1 MIIAYILLLL
11 AFAIIFYHGAGFIFK
26 KWDEFQEK
34 RAQKTAAQF
43 EEMFVFLRKDILITL
58 YIVVPI
64 ALGVIGFIFTQKL
77 WVGLIFM
84 IVGAFTPLY
93 LVKIV
98 ISLRNSKLNSQL
110 ADGLMIMSS
119 CLKGGL
125 TLIQSFKVLSEEMAM
140 PLSHEIALL
149 IKEVQVG
156 VSLEEALVRLGKR
169 TPSEEID
176 LIVSAVLVARET
188 GGDLTK
194 VFSRLVATIRDR
206 KKLKEMIQ
214 TLTVQARLQAV
225 LISLLGPVFAMIVV
239 KINPEHFTIMWENEM
254 GRIALIAACFLQFLG
269 IVMIIIFGKVR
280 I

>member
-1 MIIAYILLLL
+1 
-11 AFAIIFYHGAGFIFK
+11 
-26 KWDEFQEK
+26 
-34 RAQKTAAQF
+34 
-43 EEMFVFLRKDILITL
+43 
-58 YIVVPI
+58 
-64 ALGVIGFIFTQKL
+64 
-77 WVGLIFM
+77 
-84 IVGAFTPLY
+84 
-93 LVKIV
+93 
-98 ISLRNSKLNSQL
+98 
-110 ADGLMIMSS
+110 MSS